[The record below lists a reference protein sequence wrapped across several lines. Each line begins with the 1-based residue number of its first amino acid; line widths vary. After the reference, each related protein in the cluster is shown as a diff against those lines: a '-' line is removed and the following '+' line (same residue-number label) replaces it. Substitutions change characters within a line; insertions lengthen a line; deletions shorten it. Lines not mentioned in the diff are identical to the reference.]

1 MKKTIIKGMTAL
13 LLMSAV
19 TIPGYAGVSF
29 NDLGSIKEASAIIAL
44 SEKNIVK
51 GTGNN
56 RFEPLRAMTYAESV
70 QLLVNTF
77 GLNIDHIRFIKEPKA
92 SDYFKFANDDA
103 WYAGALII
111 APLNG
116 AELSSDMIPD
126 IKITR
131 EAFIDLFVSLLELK
145 EDLPLIKIAAADIA
159 DRDLIN
165 PEYNGVVDRA
175 LYYGIVSL
183 DEKGNFR
190 PTDAITRAEA
200 AEWINNL
207 LAFQEGIQ

>member
-1 MKKTIIKGMTAL
+1 MKNSLIKGMTAL
-13 LLMSAV
+13 LILSAV
-19 TIPGYAGVSF
+19 SIPGFAGVSF
-29 NDLGSIKEASAIIAL
+29 NDLDSIQESSAIIAL

-92 SDYFKFANDDA
+92 SDYFKLANDDA

-116 AELSSDMIPD
+116 AELSSEMVPNEA
-126 IKITR
+126 ITR
-131 EAFIDLFVSLLELK
+131 ETFLKLFMQMLELK
-145 EDLPLIKIAAADIA
+145 ENLPLIKIAAADIN
-159 DRDLIN
+159 DRDLIH
-165 PEYNGVVDRA
+165 PENNGIIDCA
-175 LYYGIVSL
+175 IYYGIVSL
-183 DEKGNFR
+183 DDKGNFR
-190 PTDAITRAEA
+190 PTETITRAEA
-200 AEWINNL
+200 AEWINHL

>member
-1 MKKTIIKGMTAL
+1 MKKTLIKGMTAL
-13 LLMSAV
+13 MLVGMVAIPNFAAV
-19 TIPGYAGVSF
+19 TF
-29 NDLGSIKEASAIIAL
+29 EDLGNIKESNAIIAL

-92 SDYFKFANDDA
+92 SDYFKLANDDA

-116 AELSSDMIPD
+116 AELSSDMVPN
-126 IKITR
+126 KAITR
-131 EAFIDLFVSLLELK
+131 EAFIDLFVSLLEIK

-159 DRDLIN
+159 DRELIN
-165 PEYNGVVDRA
+165 PENNGIVDRA

-190 PTDAITRAEA
+190 PTEAITRAEA